1 MSVYTSI
8 DKPQLEAFLLD
19 YPVEK
24 LIEFKGIEAGITN
37 SNFFVTTQNRE
48 YVLTI
53 VEHET
58 ASDVEWFMQLLGFLH
73 QSHIP
78 CAEPIIA
85 NTNQYTQILADKPAT
100 LVAKLIGHE
109 KVSVH
114 ADDCYEIGSVLAKLH
129 VSCKDYPSQRS
140 DSRGQPWHQQTTD
153 KVSSRLS
160 KEDKRLLTSKMN
172 EGYIDK
178 LNTLPG
184 SVIHADLFRDNV
196 LFDKGRISGIIDFYY
211 ACSDCMLY
219 DLAIVFN
226 DWCRCDDK
234 TIDTLR
240 ARALFNGYEKI
251 RTLQST
257 EKAAWPQAVQ
267 RAALRFWLSRL
278 HDWHF
283 PIDGLLTSAH
293 DPAPLKSILNER
305 TPAIGDLTT

>member
-1 MSVYTSI
+1 M
-8 DKPQLEAFLLD
+8 FLAN
-19 YPVEK
+19 YPVDK
-24 LIEFKGIEAGITN
+24 LIEFTGIEAGITN
-37 SNFFVTTQNRE
+37 SNFFVTTQTSQ

-53 VEHET
+53 VEHES
-58 ASDVEWFMQLLGFLH
+58 AEDVEWFMQLLGFLH
-73 QSHIP
+73 KSHIP
-78 CAEPIIA
+78 CAEPIAA
-85 NTNQYTQILADKPAT
+85 NTDRYTQVLAGKPAT
-100 LVAKLIGHE
+100 LVEKLSGDE
-109 KVSVH
+109 KVNVH
-114 ADDCYEIGSVLAKLH
+114 ADDCYEIGSVLAQLH
-129 VSCKDYPSQRS
+129 VSCKNYPSKRL
-140 DSRGQPWHQQTTD
+140 DSRGQPWHQQTAD

-160 KEDKRLLTSKMN
+160 KEDEQLLTSKMN
-172 EGYIDK
+172 ESFIEK
-178 LNTLPG
+178 LSTLPS

-196 LFDKGRISGIIDFYY
+196 LFDNGKISGIIDFYY
-211 ACSDCMLY
+211 ACNDCMLY

-240 ARALFNGYEKI
+240 ARALFNGYEKV
-251 RTLQST
+251 RPLQIT

-305 TPAIGDLTT
+305 TPEFGDLTT